1 MKFNNKLIYSKLILF
16 FKCGQFA
23 VFSVI
28 IQFNYNEIFYDAIKF
43 VQVRK
48 KQIIEKDP
56 PYGSF
61 FHTTIGGF

>member
-56 PYGSF
+56 PMVVSF
-61 FHTTIGGF
+61 ILP